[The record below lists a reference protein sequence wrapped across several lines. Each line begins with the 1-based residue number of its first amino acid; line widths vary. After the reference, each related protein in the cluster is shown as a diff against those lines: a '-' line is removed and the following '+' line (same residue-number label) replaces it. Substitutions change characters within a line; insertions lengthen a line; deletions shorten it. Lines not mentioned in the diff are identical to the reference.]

1 MSKQNH
7 SGGRIGFTLIEL
19 LVVIAIIAILIG
31 LLLPAVQKVREA
43 ANRAKCQNN
52 LKQLGLA
59 THNYNDTNGKLPET
73 PQGRIVSFFAQSV
86 FYGLL
91 PYVEQQNLGN
101 LNALSASGTT
111 LDLFRCPSDASF
123 LVGNTPAF
131 GSYTSNSLV
140 FGIGGAQIPATFTDG
155 TSNTALFAEQLAQC
169 GDPTTFTFND
179 FWGKPTGMNSFTPQ
193 ITSSILVGVNQNTCL
208 VAPDLDPTSSTHT
221 TASTTHTGTMQVGFG
236 DGSVRGI
243 SQTGAANTFTDP
255 VAGMITVWYAYCT
268 PDGGEVPLYLD

>member
-1 MSKQNH
+1 MSKSNPNR
-7 SGGRIGFTLIEL
+7 GRVGFTLIEL

-43 ANRAKCQNN
+43 ANRVKCQNN
-52 LKQLGLA
+52 LKQMGLA
-59 THNYNDTNGKLPET
+59 IHNYNDTNGQLPQT
-73 PQGRIVSFFAQSV
+73 PQGMIISFFAQSV

-101 LNALSASGTT
+101 LNALTASGTT

-123 LVGNTPAF
+123 LAGNTPAF

-140 FGIGGAQIPATFTDG
+140 FGIGGAQIPGTFTDG
-155 TSNTALFAEQLAQC
+155 TSNTVLFAEQLAQC
-169 GDPTTFTFND
+169 GDPATFTFND
-179 FWGKPTGMNSFTPQ
+179 FWGKPTGTNNFTPQ
-193 ITSSILVGVNQNTCL
+193 ASSGILVGVNQNTCL
-208 VAPDLDPTSSTHT
+208 LAPDLDPTSSAHT
-221 TASTTHTGTMQVGFG
+221 TASTAHTGTMQVGFG

-243 SQTGAANTFTDP
+243 SQAGAANTFTDP

-268 PDGGEVPLYLD
+268 PDGGEVPPSFD